1 MMLNCYIMLYL
12 PHTAAHFDT
21 VIITVHSANR
31 IPLAT
36 THSWQDEHVAATPA
50 LRRPA
55 GPGQTPW
62 GLSGHRRCASGGW
75 PLPCAPWC
83 GWPSTWPRPWPRQ
96 LQSWRWCRCSKK
108 PQLQALGSRCSQGGA
123 ATGVRHL
130 RHIMI
135 IMASLPV
142 VGTCCDMLGHV
153 GTWHPAWSD
162 ESCTAEHQSSSS
174 QGQGRCS
181 TCTTAGSAWHLAE
194 DCHWGDMRKLTKG
207 RSPIELSLETAAAK
221 VKLWPGKVIISN
233 PAVVPW
239 WFSLQRLGNLGREGK
254 HRCRKKQAK
263 RGMQFTWPLISNGK
277 LWHSP

>member
-130 RHIMI
+130 RHIIYIMI
-135 IMASLPV
+135 IMASPW
-142 VGTCCDMLGHV
+142 LGHV
-153 GTWHPAWSD
+153 ATCWDMA
-162 ESCTAEHQSSSS
+162 SCL
-174 QGQGRCS
+174 GR
-181 TCTTAGSAWHLAE
+181 
-194 DCHWGDMRKLTKG
+194 RKLHCWASELQLPRP
-207 RSPIELSLETAAAK
+207 RSMQHLYDGWIGLTSC
-221 VKLWPGKVIISN
+221 W
-233 PAVVPW
+233 
-239 WFSLQRLGNLGREGK
+239 RLPLGRY
-254 HRCRKKQAK
+254 AK
-263 RGMQFTWPLISNGK
+263 IDQGSKSNWIEFRDSCSKGQNCGRAK
-277 LWHSP
+277 W